1 MPNRL
6 RHRGLMRR
14 RLRRTVRPL
23 AVSIL
28 DLVPAIKQARRH
40 HVERL
45 EVLVDKPEYFLEV
58 GQNAT
63 GELVD
68 QECAVGMKHRVRL
81 SEDRLPELRRHSG
94 VRNSG

>member
-6 RHRGLMRR
+6 RRRGLMRR

-45 EVLVDKPEYFLEV
+45 EVLMNKPEHFLKV
-58 GQNAT
+58 GQNAA
-63 GELVD
+63 GELID
-68 QECAVGMKHRVRL
+68 QECAVGMEH
-81 SEDRLPELRRHSG
+81 
-94 VRNSG
+94 